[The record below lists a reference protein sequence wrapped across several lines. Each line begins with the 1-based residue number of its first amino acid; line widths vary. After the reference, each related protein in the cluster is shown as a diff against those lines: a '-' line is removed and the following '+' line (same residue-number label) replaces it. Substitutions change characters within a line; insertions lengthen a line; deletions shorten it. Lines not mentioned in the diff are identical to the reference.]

1 MYKINEFAKMT
12 GLSQS
17 KVRFYEKNGLL
28 HVHKDKNGY
37 RYFTRWDAFRVN
49 AFRTLK
55 QYGFTVEQAVKMLD
69 EKHSELQFINSLEE
83 RKEDLQKQIE
93 IMNHRMSKLD
103 TVINY
108 LKEGY
113 SSNFEIM
120 EVEDHLYVLASN
132 GTDFSVSF
140 KSEKIL
146 AQFVDLLSISSFA
159 RIIYK
164 DDLLSENECINP
176 SYAHAIP
183 ISKEYLLGK
192 YDKTQVKKI
201 HLGRCICYYRKAT
214 REKSENKESFH
225 DLFEFMEKNNYE
237 ICKDILL
244 LPTFL
249 NLDGKGS
256 DIEVLYVPIKK

>member
-28 HVHKDKNGY
+28 HVHRDGNGY

-49 AFRTLK
+49 AFRTLR

-69 EKHSELQFINSLEE
+69 ERHSELQFINSLEE
-83 RKEDLQKQIE
+83 RKEDLQRQIE

-103 TVINY
+103 AVIYY

-120 EVEDHLYVLASN
+120 EIEDYLYVLASN
-132 GTDFSVSF
+132 GTDFSISF
-140 KSEKIL
+140 NNEKTL

-159 RIIYK
+159 RIISK
-164 DDLLSENECINP
+164 DDLLSDNEFINP
-176 SYAHAIP
+176 SYANAMP
-183 ISKEYLLGK
+183 ISKEHLLVQ
-192 YDKTQVKKI
+192 YDKTKVKQIK
-201 HLGRCICYYRKAT
+201 LGRCICYYRKST

-225 DLFEFMEKNNYE
+225 DLFEFMDKNNYE
-237 ICKDILL
+237 LCGDILL

-249 NLDGKGS
+249 NLDGKGN
-256 DIEVLYVPIKK
+256 DIEVLYIPIK